1 MLPTVKRTKNLFLI
15 GVHPCSSVDKFLRLI
30 NYCEKVCIKHGG
42 VQIFMKKAILFLSL
56 FVSFFAFSANVFAQK
71 QIQQQVERDP
81 ILEADAKHNLEVAQ
95 NYFKLKKAYRAVLLR
110 FEETFA
116 AYPDYSK
123 MDEFLYIA
131 GMSSFY
137 LSNNK
142 GKQKLDAKATEDDKK
157 KYDPVKLRDDAT
169 MYLTMLVEKYPNSK
183 FKSDAQ
189 KTLKQLDK

>member
-1 MLPTVKRTKNLFLI
+1 
-15 GVHPCSSVDKFLRLI
+15 
-30 NYCEKVCIKHGG
+30 
-42 VQIFMKKAILFLSL
+42 MKKAILFLSL
-56 FVSFFAFSANVFAQK
+56 FAGLFVFTTNNFAQK
-71 QIQQQVERDP
+71 QIQPQVPRDP

-142 GKQKLDAKATEDDKK
+142 GKQKLDAKSTEDDKK
-157 KYDPVKLRDDAT
+157 KYDPVKLREDAGA
-169 MYLTMLVEKYPNSK
+169 YLTMLVEKYPNSK
-183 FKSDAQ
+183 FKSDAE
-189 KTLKQLDK
+189 KTLKQLEAKK